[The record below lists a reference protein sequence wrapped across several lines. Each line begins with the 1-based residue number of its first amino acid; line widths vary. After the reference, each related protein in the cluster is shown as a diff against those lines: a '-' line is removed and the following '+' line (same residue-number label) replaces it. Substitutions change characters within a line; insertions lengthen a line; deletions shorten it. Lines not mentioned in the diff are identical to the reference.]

1 MRINMFA
8 KVTMTPILKNSLKVK
23 VAPYLLSA
31 ASKIITLLAA
41 PKIVKFPAIVLPA
54 ARAIHVTALV
64 DEKPESCKIGID
76 IATNAIAEKMTSQ
89 IISGND
95 YANGIK
101 QAIMEANKQILEYT
115 IKNPD
120 TEGMGTTVVCAL
132 VEKNNVYLAS
142 IGDSRAY
149 VISGEEIRQV
159 TKDHSRVQE
168 LIDAGQIKAEEA
180 VSHPQKNIIT
190 LAVGIYSD
198 IEVDT
203 MKLTLADDEF
213 LLLCC
218 DGLTNEV
225 DDDDIKQIVTE
236 LKEPQSACKK
246 LVDLANEHG
255 GKDNIS
261 VIIFG

>member
-1 MRINMFA
+1 MANDDPINTVNGNTLKRIGFLSDAGKKRPIDEDSILTLEFNTVFESNM
-8 KVTMTPILKNSLKVK
+8 NRQN
-23 VAPYLLSA
+23 LLVLADGMGGHSKGEI
-31 ASKIITLLAA
+31 ASK
-41 PKIVKFPAIVLPA
+41 
-54 ARAIHVTALV
+54 
-64 DEKPESCKIGID
+64 

-89 IISGND
+89 IILGND
-95 YANGIK
+95 YAVGIK

-132 VEKNNVYLAS
+132 VDKNNVYLAS
-142 IGDSRAY
+142 VGDSRAY
-149 VISGEEIRQV
+149 VISDEEIRQV
-159 TKDHSRVQE
+159 TKDQSRVQE

-180 VSHPQKNIIT
+180 VSHPQKNVIT

-225 DDDDIKQIVTE
+225 NDDDIKQIVTE

-246 LVDLANEHG
+246 LVDLANDHG

>member
-1 MRINMFA
+1 MANDDSSNTVNEITIKKIGFLSDVGKKRL
-8 KVTMTPILKNSLKVK
+8 VDEDSILTLEFNTVFESNVHKLN
-23 VAPYLLSA
+23 LLVLADGMGGHSKGEI
-31 ASKIITLLAA
+31 ASKI
-41 PKIVKFPAIVLPA
+41 
-54 ARAIHVTALV
+54 
-64 DEKPESCKIGID
+64 
-76 IATNAIAEKMTSQ
+76 ATNTIAEKIMSQ

-95 YANGIK
+95 YTNGIK
-101 QAIMEANKQILEYT
+101 QAILEANKQILEYT
-115 IKNPD
+115 IKNSD
-120 TEGMGTTVVCAL
+120 AEGMGTTVVCAL
-132 VEKNNVYLAS
+132 VDKNNVYLAS
-142 IGDSRAY
+142 VGDSRAY
-149 VISGEEIRQV
+149 VISGDEIRQV

-180 VSHPQKNIIT
+180 VTHPQKNVIT

-225 DDDDIKQIVTE
+225 NDEDIQQIVAE

-246 LVDLANEHG
+246 LVDLANDHG

>member
-1 MRINMFA
+1 MTNEDSPNTVNENTLKRIGFLSDVG
-8 KVTMTPILKNSLKVK
+8 KKRPVDEDSILTLEFNTVFESNINKQN
-23 VAPYLLSA
+23 LLVLADGMGGHSKGEI
-31 ASKIITLLAA
+31 ASKI
-41 PKIVKFPAIVLPA
+41 
-54 ARAIHVTALV
+54 
-64 DEKPESCKIGID
+64 
-76 IATNAIAEKMTSQ
+76 ATNTIAEKMTSH
-89 IISGND
+89 IISGDD
-95 YANGIK
+95 YANAIK
-101 QAIMEANKQILEYT
+101 QAILEANKQILEYT

-120 TEGMGTTVVCAL
+120 SEGMGTTVVCAL
-132 VEKNNVYLAS
+132 VDKNNVYLAS
-142 IGDSRAY
+142 VGDSRAY

-180 VSHPQKNIIT
+180 VSHPQKNVIT

-225 DDDDIKQIVTE
+225 NDDDIMQIVTE

-246 LVDLANEHG
+246 LVDLANDHG